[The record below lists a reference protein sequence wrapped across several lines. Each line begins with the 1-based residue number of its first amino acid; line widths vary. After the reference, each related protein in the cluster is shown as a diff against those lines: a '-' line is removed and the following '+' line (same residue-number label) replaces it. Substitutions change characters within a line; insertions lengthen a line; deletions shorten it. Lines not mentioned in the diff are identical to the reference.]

1 MAPAPAVQ
9 RETISAALTL
19 LVIVASAAISLLRL
33 LLSVGRLALLPAT
46 ATGDEGRK
54 AVDVAVVLGWATLLL
69 RLRPALLLI
78 ARRIELGVAR
88 QIRLRV
94 AWAVGRL
101 LLLMIAE
108 LRGAVVIPLIEG
120 FVAAT
125 HVRAAAFRPIPLL
138 EIRIALPELL
148 LSCGNQAQI
157 VLRVLRVVFGRDRI
171 A

>member
-1 MAPAPAVQ
+1 MAPSAAVQ
-9 RETISAALTL
+9 RETIGAALTL
-19 LVIVASAAISLLRL
+19 LVVVSSAAISLLRV

-54 AVDVAVVLGWATLLL
+54 AVDVAVVLGWATLL
-69 RLRPALLLI
+69 RLRPALLLLTWG
-78 ARRIELGVAR
+78 IELRVAR

-94 AWAVGRL
+94 AGTVGRL

-108 LRGAVVIPLIEG
+108 LRRAVVISLIEG
-120 FVAAT
+120 VVAAA

-157 VLRVLRVVFGRDRI
+157 VLRVLRVVFGRDRV